1 MPIMTVTTLAGKS
14 PEDKQKLAAEL
25 TDCVQEL
32 MQRPRGIIRVI
43 FQEIPY
49 GSYAVGGE
57 FLQDRDASGGDYD
70 DTILRIAI
78 MSGRSAEQKQA
89 LIEKLLAVLE
99 NNTAF
104 SSGAIRIIIEENP
117 KENFYRSR

>member
-14 PEDKQKLAAEL
+14 LADKQKLAAEL

-32 MQRPRGIIRVI
+32 MQRPRSIIRVI
-43 FQEIPY
+43 YQEIPY
-49 GSYAVGGE
+49 GSYAIAGE
-57 FLQDRDASGGDYD
+57 FLQETGESGSDRD

-78 MSGRSAEQKQA
+78 MTGRSAEQKRT

-99 NNTAF
+99 NNAAF
-104 SSGAIRIIIEENP
+104 SAGAVRIIIEENP
-117 KENFYRSR
+117 AENFYRSR

>member
-14 PEDKQKLAAEL
+14 LADKQKLAAEL

-32 MQRPRGIIRVI
+32 MQRPRSIIRVI
-43 FQEIPY
+43 YQEIPY
-49 GSYAVGGE
+49 GSYAIGGE
-57 FLQDRDASGGDYD
+57 FLQETGESGSDRD

-78 MSGRSAEQKQA
+78 MTGRSAEQKRT

-104 SSGAIRIIIEENP
+104 SAGAVRIIIEENP
-117 KENFYRSR
+117 AENFYRSR

>member
-14 PEDKQKLAAEL
+14 LADKQKLAAEL

-32 MQRPRGIIRVI
+32 MQRPRSIIRVI
-43 FQEIPY
+43 YQEIPY
-49 GSYAVGGE
+49 GSYAIGGE
-57 FLQDRDASGGDYD
+57 FLQETGESGSDQD

-78 MSGRSAEQKQA
+78 MTGRSAEQKRT

-104 SSGAIRIIIEENP
+104 SAGAVRIIIEENP
-117 KENFYRSR
+117 AENFYRSR

>member
-14 PEDKQKLAAEL
+14 PEDKRKLAVEL

-57 FLQDRDASGGDYD
+57 FLQNKDESGGDCD

-78 MSGRSAEQKQA
+78 MSGRSAEQKRI
-89 LIEKLLAVLE
+89 LIERLLAVLE

-117 KENFYRSR
+117 TENFCRSR